1 MESSHIIS
9 SILRMVAGDEAEH
22 YNKEQEKTL
31 LLNYGDSYKSYHL
44 WNILK
49 RKPG

>member
-22 YNKEQEKTL
+22 YNKEQETQL
-31 LLNYGDSYKSYHL
+31 LLNYEDNYNSYY
-44 WNILK
+44 
-49 RKPG
+49 